1 MRPAIVTV
9 AALGAV
15 LAVLYLLEALRY
27 GRGTLDDPGP
37 GLYPLVVG
45 ALLLLGSIGAAVEV
59 VVAPSGDAV
68 AWPVGA
74 ARGRMIALVAA
85 SLGYVLLLPYIGHP
99 LAGTV
104 VTLVALE
111 LMGQRGW
118 PLKIGL
124 ALAVGLGSHYLF
136 AVVLG
141 VPLPRGIWFD

>member
-1 MRPAIVTV
+1 
-9 AALGAV
+9 
-15 LAVLYLLEALRY
+15 
-27 GRGTLDDPGP
+27 
-37 GLYPLVVG
+37 
-45 ALLLLGSIGAAVEV
+45 VEV

-118 PLKIGL
+118 PLKIAL